1 MTQPMPSRTTW
12 SMCACAFT
20 RNHSGPKLDNKE
32 GLPAFRLSTD
42 KDADFAIV
50 GVFLRPDTTP

>member
-1 MTQPMPSRTTW
+1 
-12 SMCACAFT
+12 MCACAFT